1 MAYLGNGPGVASQ
14 RITDTFSVSTSTSTF
29 TPSAGYTVGYLDVY
43 HNGVKLVNGD
53 DYTASNGSTFV
64 LTSAANDGDTVECVA
79 YIPRGLSDG
88 YTKAEADS
96 RYLPIDAVTL
106 PSQTGNSGKYLTTDG
121 TNASWATVTMPDE
134 IRDPINTSPANGST
148 NLGNGGFS
156 LVSSA
161 FKSLYGETHVA
172 SQWQI
177 STSLSFSTTVVST
190 GDSASLTS
198 YTVGAVLST
207 NTTYYWRVR
216 YKDSNGTYSDW
227 SAATTFVTA
236 TQFAYS
242 VDYLVVAG
250 GGAGAGGGL
259 SGGAGGA
266 GGMLTATGITI
277 NGGSVYSIV
286 VGAGGS
292 ANGTQGTSGS
302 TSSAISLSCVGGGA
316 GGAHPSEPQNGLSGG
331 SGGGGSQAGGAGGA
345 GTSGQG
351 NAGAGY
357 IYASGGG
364 GGGKSAAGSAQNG
377 GAGAAWV
384 NGTTYAGGG
393 GAGGRSEYSIPVGTG
408 GAGGGGGGGASSGS
422 APAVNG
428 AAGTANT
435 GGGGGGSG
443 GNVQT
448 TSSLGGNGGSGVVI
462 VRYSGSQRGTGG
474 VVTSAGGYTYHTF
487 TSSGTFTA

>member
-161 FKSLYGETHVA
+161 FKSLYGETHAA

-177 STSLSFSTTVVST
+177 STSSSFATTVVDT

-198 YTVGAVLST
+198 YTVGAVLSV
-207 NTTYYWRVR
+207 NTTYYWRVK
-216 YKDSNGTYSDW
+216 YKDSNGSYSDW
-227 SAATTFVTA
+227 SAATTFVTSSV
-236 TQFAYS
+236 FSYS
-242 VDYLVVAG
+242 MEVLLVAGGGGGSLNIAG
-250 GGAGAGGGL
+250 GGAGGL
-259 SGGAGGA
+259 VSES
-266 GGMLTATGITI
+266 LTAQLAKSYT
-277 NGGSVYSIV
+277 IV
-286 VGAGGS
+286 VGAGGAADS
-292 ANGTQGTSGS
+292 AASGNGSNSVMTDISTAIGGGKGSGTSGGYY
-302 TSSAISLSCVGGGA
+302 LA
-316 GGAHPSEPQNGLSGG
+316 GSGG
-331 SGGGGSQAGGAGGA
+331 SGGGGMDISGYTTGGT
-345 GTSGQG
+345 GTNGQG
-351 NAGAGY
+351 YKGGDARL
-357 IYASGGG
+357 AS
-364 GGGKSAAGSAQNG
+364 
-377 GAGAAWV
+377 
-384 NGTTYAGGG
+384 
-393 GAGGRSEYSIPVGTG
+393 PV
-408 GAGGGGGGGASSGS
+408 GGGGGGGAGS
-422 APAVNG
+422 AGANADASGIGGSGGIGFNWKSLGVYYAGGGGGAGING
-428 AAGTANT
+428 ISLGGAGGGGNGGKGGLSASTQGVSNT
-435 GGGGGGSG
+435 GGGGGGGYAISG
-443 GNVQT
+443 A
-448 TSSLGGNGGSGVVI
+448 SGGSGI
-462 VRYSGSQRGTGG
+462 CIIRYSGSQRGTGG
-474 VVTSAGGYTYHTF
+474 TVTSSGGYTYHTF
-487 TSSGTFTA
+487 TTSGTFTA